1 MGSPKHPIGAAK
13 IFETIHKTMKIGR
26 QVSIHKHNED
36 RKMCVKERFI
46 YELAETRTTSELPA
60 RSEKRNADE
69 QVDKKRI
76 ARNARGK
83 ETEVEATERTEQ
95 QPRRRKQVG

>member
-1 MGSPKHPIGAAK
+1 
-13 IFETIHKTMKIGR
+13 MKIGR

-36 RKMCVKERFI
+36 RKMCVKERFN

-76 ARNARGK
+76 ARNVRGK

>member
-1 MGSPKHPIGAAK
+1 
-13 IFETIHKTMKIGR
+13 
-26 QVSIHKHNED
+26 
-36 RKMCVKERFI
+36 MCVKERFN

-76 ARNARGK
+76 ARNVRGK